1 MNENVDLRAQ
11 SGQRG
16 CSSTQP
22 FEPHQPHSSAH
33 AVYVFFHLI
42 AEMFNFLKV
51 VCHLH
56 EIKQVEAVNAE
67 AEGVDAAW
75 MKMLV

>member
-1 MNENVDLRAQ
+1 MRMLTCEPILDKEDVRQCSLLSRTNRTLRHMQ
-11 SGQRG
+11 S
-16 CSSTQP
+16 T
-22 FEPHQPHSSAH
+22 
-33 AVYVFFHLI
+33 VFYLMAKMFH
-42 AEMFNFLKV
+42 FLKV

-67 AEGVDAAW
+67 AEGVDATW